1 MDFEIVIDEIKIIC
15 KANETQTASKILKL
29 LPIKSKISTWG
40 DEIYF
45 DIPKNDIKPE
55 NNAKEVF
62 NLGEI
67 AFWNQGSAIAI
78 GFGPT
83 PVSKGSEI
91 RLISK
96 ANHWAD
102 AINPQDLKK
111 LKACKDGDDVLVR
124 VLSK

>member
-1 MDFEIVIDEIKIIC
+1 MYIEFKIKTINFSC
-15 KANETQTASKILKL
+15 RVKETETGKKILKL

-55 NNAKEVF
+55 SNAKEVF

-111 LKACKDGDDVLVR
+111 LKGCNDGDDVLVR
-124 VLSK
+124 ILSK